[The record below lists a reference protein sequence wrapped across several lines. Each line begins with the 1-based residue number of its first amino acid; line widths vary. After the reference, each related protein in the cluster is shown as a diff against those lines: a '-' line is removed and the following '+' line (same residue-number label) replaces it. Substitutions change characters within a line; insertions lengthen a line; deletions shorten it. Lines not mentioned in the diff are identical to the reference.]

1 VVGFEK
7 FYIYLHKCKDRT
19 GEQFES
25 LKRNLDITIHKV
37 PDDLKDAQ
45 IAAYNHAYAEY
56 NHEVDW
62 MAFIDRDEFLYPS
75 QGGQLQESLKQFHYK
90 KISGLGIY
98 WVCFGS
104 SGHIEEPDGLI
115 IKNFRHRGPLN
126 MAANSHIKS
135 VLMGRLGDRVKSMG
149 NPHIFR
155 TPIGIVDEKMRPIF
169 GGRTNYEP
177 SHSIFRIN
185 HYITQSRN
193 FYLNVK
199 QNAGLDLNKNFVR
212 PESWWVEH
220 DRNDMLDSQIDCYIK
235 PTEDLLRKLS

>member
-1 VVGFEK
+1 
-7 FYIYLHKCKDRT
+7 
-19 GEQFES
+19 
-25 LKRNLDITIHKV
+25 
-37 PDDLKDAQ
+37 
-45 IAAYNHAYAEY
+45 
-56 NHEVDW
+56 
-62 MAFIDRDEFLYPS
+62 
-75 QGGQLQESLKQFHYK
+75 
-90 KISGLGIY
+90 
-98 WVCFGS
+98 
-104 SGHIEEPDGLI
+104 
-115 IKNFRHRGPLN
+115 

-169 GGRTNYEP
+169 GGRTNHEP